1 MSWNYETYLK
11 QAIYNA
17 QRDTGIKDRDGNDYI
32 IEVCSEQIF
41 VTKKTLTPNT
51 IYVVFKM
58 LSSTNTLDA
67 VTQPIQL
74 LISCEQNDI
83 QASQVIFS
91 KFVSDNNFKAMSVDG
106 TYIKQDYREPV
117 VLSNFNEVQYGY
129 RTLMYI
135 SGTLYLMDGLLDI
148 STTDANSK
156 PVRNAFTMTTG
167 EGQSAV
173 TEIVKPVNF
182 NIAYSMTPNT
192 QPIPPAKLAT
202 SVKSIASF
210 AVTFTVPMTDRYEF
224 IKLMAK
230 IINGT
235 ESGNSDFTLSF
246 NIGDATFNVPMK
258 LVSSQITTAID
269 QVPGLQIGLI
279 K

>member
-11 QAIYNA
+11 EAIYNA
-17 QRDTGIKDRDGNDYI
+17 QRDTSMTQYT

-41 VTKKTLTPNT
+41 VKKETLSPTT

-83 QASQVIFS
+83 QASQIIFS

-135 SGTLYLMDGLLDI
+135 SGTLYLMDNLLDI
-148 STTDANSK
+148 STTDANNK
-156 PVRNAFTMTTG
+156 IHRNAFTMTTG

-202 SVKSIASF
+202 SVKSLATF
-210 AVTFTVPMTDRYEF
+210 AITLTVPMTDRYEF

-235 ESGNSDFTLSF
+235 ESGNSNFTVSF
-246 NIGDATFNVPMK
+246 SIGTAVFNVPMK